1 MVKQP
6 KESRVAIIS
15 EVKTPLGLLV
25 LIVLVTE
32 VILGLLASK
41 AKGQDFTILII
52 GMLLVLAGIL
62 FIVFKKQQSLYSG
75 PSLSSNEIS
84 IKHDLFIASPMA
96 SFDSDDEYKKDR
108 QGILNLIDT
117 FRRECKFKS
126 IIYAGRDIRSMSDF
140 DAPDLS
146 VQDDFLALKESRYF
160 IMVLPEK
167 LASSVLVEAG
177 AALAL
182 EKPSIYFVKDR
193 HDLPFLLAQ
202 AEMAF
207 SSVKIYEYSKI
218 EDINN
223 LISKHRKELF
233 PMSERG
239 HG

>member
-32 VILGLLASK
+32 VVLGLLASK

-62 FIVFKKQQSLYSG
+62 FIVFKKQQSLSSG

-117 FRRECKFKS
+117 FRKECKFKS
-126 IIYAGRDIRSMSDF
+126 IIYGGRDIRSMSDF

-146 VQDDFLALKESRYF
+146 VQE
-160 IMVLPEK
+160 
-167 LASSVLVEAG
+167 
-177 AALAL
+177 
-182 EKPSIYFVKDR
+182 
-193 HDLPFLLAQ
+193 
-202 AEMAF
+202 
-207 SSVKIYEYSKI
+207 
-218 EDINN
+218 
-223 LISKHRKELF
+223 
-233 PMSERG
+233 
-239 HG
+239 